1 MSGAGSLREALREN
15 ARAAADAL
23 TLLRFLI
30 ALAIIVCAL
39 SASAGLLPAVILLV
53 LAGWTTDALDGNLAR
68 ADHSGR
74 KSWVGDHEFLADV
87 ALMYSSL
94 LYFMSAG
101 YLPFLPYFLYIIYAA
116 AVAALWMNMSYV
128 MAVSAPVAASA
139 PIMAF
144 VHARPLGWAF
154 LLWLAAHLLCN
165 WKRFRQEVSDFIRGV
180 ENPRA

>member
-15 ARAAADAL
+15 AKVLADVL
-23 TLLRFLI
+23 TLLRFLV
-30 ALAIIVCAL
+30 ALVIVFCAL
-39 SASAGLLPAVILLV
+39 SANPGLLPGVIILV
-53 LAGWTTDALDGNLAR
+53 LAGWTTDVIDGNLAR
-68 ADHSGR
+68 ADRAGR

-101 YLPFLPYFLYIIYAA
+101 YLPFLPYFLYMLYAA
-116 AVAALWMNMSYV
+116 AVAAVWMNMSYV

-144 VHARPLGWAF
+144 VHARPLGWVF
-154 LLWLAAHLLCN
+154 LGWLALHLLCN
-165 WKRFRQEVSDFIRGV
+165 WQRFRREVADFIRGV
-180 ENPRA
+180 ERPRS